1 MYYTLRLTPFVP
13 SRWPQGRDRLKH
25 FSLREAG
32 VSSLEIALVAAL
44 AISLAHWTWVAATPR
59 ALAASALAEQQ
70 EAQPPGPVARRHLFG
85 AALEGAQPV
94 ADAGGGLALLGVFSG
109 RRPDAGRAIL
119 ARLGSRPVIVVAGES
134 IGEGLV
140 LSEVHPDHVII
151 VRAGVPERVDLER
164 RTVQAAP
171 QPPAARP
178 PVRQ

>member
-1 MYYTLRLTPFVP
+1 
-13 SRWPQGRDRLKH
+13 LKH

-32 VSSLEIALVAAL
+32 VFSLEMALVAAL
-44 AISLAHWTWVAATPR
+44 AISLAHWTWAAATPR

-70 EAQPPGPVARRHLFG
+70 AAQPTGPVARRHLFG
-85 AALEGAQPV
+85 AAQEGAQPV
-94 ADAGGGLALLGVFSG
+94 ADAGGGLALLGVFSE

-119 ARLGSRPVIVVAGES
+119 ARQGSRPMSVVAGES

-140 LSEVHPDHVII
+140 LHEVHPDHVII
-151 VRAGVPERVDLER
+151 LRAGVPERIELER

-171 QPPAARP
+171 QPPVART

>member
-1 MYYTLRLTPFVP
+1 M
-13 SRWPQGRDRLKH
+13 KH

-32 VSSLEIALVAAL
+32 VFSVEMALVAAL

-70 EAQPPGPVARRHLFG
+70 AAPPSGPVAKRHLFG
-85 AALEGAQPV
+85 AAQEGARPV
-94 ADAGGGLALLGVFSG
+94 AGAGGGLALLGVFSE

-119 ARLGSRPVIVVAGES
+119 ARQGSRPMSVVAGES

-140 LSEVHPDHVII
+140 LHEVHPDHVII
-151 VRAGVPERVDLER
+151 LRAGVPERIELER

-171 QPPAARP
+171 QPPAAP
-178 PVRQ
+178 PPARQ